1 MPDYLSVFETYRRDL
16 DGALKQITDDEF
28 DAAPGGAGNS
38 AAVITR
44 HLTGNFASRFTD
56 FLTSD
61 GEKPWREREAE
72 FQDQDLSRDEVMA
85 AFERAWGVMQGAV
98 KDLTAADLQATVT
111 IRGKPISVD
120 DALLRSVAHF
130 AGHVGQVIMIGKQFR
145 GEQWDYLSIPPGG
158 TEAYNGQPDRR

>member
-1 MPDYLSVFETYRRDL
+1 MPDYLQVFESYRRDL
-16 DGALKQITDDEF
+16 GGALKQIRDEELNVS
-28 DAAPGGAGNS
+28 PGGTANS
-38 AAVITR
+38 AAVIVR

-72 FQDQDLSRDEVMA
+72 FRDAVMARSEVMA
-85 AFERAWGVMQGAV
+85 EFERSWAILHAAV
-98 KDLTAADLQATVT
+98 SALSEDDLQATIT
-111 IRGKPISVD
+111 IRGKAMTVD

-145 GEQWDYLSIPPGG
+145 GDDWDYLSIPPGG
-158 TEAYNGQPDRR
+158 TDA